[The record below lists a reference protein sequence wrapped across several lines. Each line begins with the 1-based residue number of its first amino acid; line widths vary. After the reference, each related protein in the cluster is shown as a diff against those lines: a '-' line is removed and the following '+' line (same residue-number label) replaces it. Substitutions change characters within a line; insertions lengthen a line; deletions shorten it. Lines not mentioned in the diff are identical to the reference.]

1 MTTPTNDEHPE
12 SGSID
17 DLLAK
22 PIPVHDFQPLTHEE
36 IYNRSSRINRKPGLH
51 QGAFVMSDDF
61 DEPLPDSFWL
71 GEE

>member
-1 MTTPTNDEHPE
+1 MIAPTNDEHPE
-12 SGSID
+12 SGSIN

-22 PIPVHDFQPLTHEE
+22 PIPVHDFQPLSREE
-36 IYNRSSRINRKPGLH
+36 IYNRSNSTNRKPGLH
-51 QGAFVMSDDF
+51 RGAFEISDDF